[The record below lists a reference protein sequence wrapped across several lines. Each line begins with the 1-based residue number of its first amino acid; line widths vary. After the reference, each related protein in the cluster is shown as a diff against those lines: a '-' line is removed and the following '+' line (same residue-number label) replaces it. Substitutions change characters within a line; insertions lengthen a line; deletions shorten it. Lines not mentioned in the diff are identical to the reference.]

1 MNLDLKL
8 IDINDAHWSYDY
20 DAGLTKYEK
29 VSRLSD
35 RLEHAGIDLDMIYFV
50 AINTALPGQ
59 PENLYVRAVL
69 RAPRESA
76 CDSASIG
83 RDPVSA

>member
-1 MNLDLKL
+1 MNLKL
-8 IDINDAHWSYDY
+8 IEINDAHWAHDY
-20 DAGLTKYEK
+20 DAGLTNYEK

-50 AINTALPGQ
+50 AVNTALPGQ

-69 RAPRESA
+69 RAPSESA
-76 CDSASIG
+76 CDSISIS
-83 RDPVSA
+83 RNLVSA